1 MASGDIDSGNHYKA
15 YWCRVLQHQPNKPVV
30 QRARQR
36 VRAALVAVA
45 VLAAGAGTVQ
55 VATMRTAPG
64 SGFSTLATVGAEPT
78 GPPGPTGGMTDGGGS
93 QFQPPGLPP
102 SMPDYQGGNNLPPLD
117 QNSGISIYNSGNP
130 QAPQQVPG
138 QQGGQQPQQSWDQP
152 AHGTQMP
159 NYSTAPG
166 YTQGPG
172 KPNPDYQA
180 PQQNSPQQGQQSPQ
194 QGQQQQQQQQ
204 SPQQSQE
211 QQQNQP
217 EQQQQQ
223 EQQDQGD
230 QQRQQ
235 RCQAMSQQMDQFIQ
249 TAQQVADVV
258 QQVGDAAEVVLPK
271 GGGGSLGPDGERSPG
286 RLPTQPLEC
295 GDCPPDR
302 LPEGLPCEKVK
313 AGPLRGLC
321 NLANMIERECDPR
334 AGDPEC
340 ANQVPVCLKKD
351 SWQAFQPEIIA
362 ERDEYIRLGKE
373 FIQRNG
379 GAVYKRDM
387 TPELKDRKKRETDAA
402 RTADPVKYAG
412 KQVGHGPDM
421 VWGGGPGKLDARDL
435 FPMDGPLNQSIGG
448 QSNAF
453 DTGYKATDFVKG
465 VWSSAPKMKDK
476 RCVATVP
483 VF

>member
-1 MASGDIDSGNHYKA
+1 M
-15 YWCRVLQHQPNKPVV
+15 RT
-30 QRARQR
+30 
-36 VRAALVAVA
+36 ALAAVA
-45 VLAAGAGTVQ
+45 VLAVGAAGAQ
-55 VATMRTAPG
+55 VAAHHTTPG
-64 SGFSTLATVGAEPT
+64 SGFSTIATVGADPT
-78 GPPGPTGGMTDGGGS
+78 GPTGGPSGPGGMNGS

-102 SMPDYQGGNNLPPLD
+102 QMPDYQGGNNLPPLD
-117 QNSGISIYNSGNP
+117 QNSGISIYNSGAP
-130 QAPQQVPG
+130 QAGQQAPG

-152 AHGTQMP
+152 AHGTQIP
-159 NYSTAPG
+159 DYSTAPG

-194 QGQQQQQQQQ
+194 QSQQQ
-204 SPQQSQE
+204 SPQQG

-217 EQQQQQ
+217 EQQQQ
-223 EQQDQGD
+223 DQGD
-230 QQRQQ
+230 QQRQK
-235 RCQAMSQQMDQFIQ
+235 RCQAMSQQMDQFTQ
-249 TAQQVADVV
+249 TAEQVVDVAQQI
-258 QQVGDAAEVVLPK
+258 GDAAEVVLPK

-286 RLPTQPLEC
+286 RLPTQPLQC
-295 GDCPPDR
+295 ADCPPDR
-302 LPEGLPCEKVK
+302 LPEGLDCGKVK

-334 AGDPEC
+334 SGDSEC

-362 ERDEYIRLGKE
+362 ERDEYVRLGNE

-387 TPELKDRKKRETDAA
+387 TDELKNRKKRETDAA
-402 RTADPVKYAG
+402 RIADPEKYKD

-421 VWGGGPGKLDARDL
+421 TWGGGPGKLDARDL
-435 FPMDGPLNQSIGG
+435 FPMDGSLNQSIGG
-448 QSNAF
+448 QANAF
-453 DTGYKATDFVKG
+453 DTGYKAMEFVKG
-465 VWSSAPKMKDK
+465 VWSNTPKVKDQ

>member
-1 MASGDIDSGNHYKA
+1 MASGDRDLGNQYTA
-15 YWCRVLQHQPNKPVV
+15 RWCRALQQRPNQPVV

-45 VLAAGAGTVQ
+45 VLAVGAGTVQ
-55 VATMRTAPG
+55 VATMHTAPG

-180 PQQNSPQQGQQSPQ
+180 PQQSSPQQGQQSPQ
-194 QGQQQQQQQQ
+194 QGQQQQQ

-217 EQQQQQ
+217 EQQQQ

-235 RCQAMSQQMDQFIQ
+235 RCEAMSQQLDQITE
-249 TAQQVADVV
+249 TAGQVADVV
-258 QQVGDAAEVVLPK
+258 QKVGDAAEVVLPK

-286 RLPTQPLEC
+286 RVPVQPLEC

-302 LPEGLPCEKVK
+302 KPQNPFCKLFPNAGVKQTCEGFIDDWMENFKDSCDPGKPNCKGKVPICYPRDVTNPSDAMKKSMQDYIDGGNKLIRDNEKLGGQVIK
-313 AGPLRGLC
+313 RSTNGLSGRREADKK
-321 NLANMIERECDPR
+321 LANLRYGE
-334 AGDPEC
+334 
-340 ANQVPVCLKKD
+340 K
-351 SWQAFQPEIIA
+351 AFDGKAYGHIPDLTWMGTILD
-362 ERDEYIRLGKE
+362 ERDVIP
-373 FIQRNG
+373 F
-379 GAVYKRDM
+379 D
-387 TPELKDRKKRETDAA
+387 KD
-402 RTADPVKYAG
+402 
-412 KQVGHGPDM
+412 
-421 VWGGGPGKLDARDL
+421 
-435 FPMDGPLNQSIGG
+435 LNSSIGG
-448 QSNAF
+448 QSNRF
-453 DTGYKATDFVKG
+453 KTDFQATEFVVGYWGSVVGSKNTQCL
-465 VWSSAPKMKDK
+465 APEA
-476 RCVATVP
+476 VA
-483 VF
+483 